1 MKKIILIL
9 LTQTSINL
17 YSQDTIVDNE
27 KNIGEWIIDNIG
39 DNHEPKDYPENQ
51 PFTTNSKGDVDKLY
65 PKDPFNENL
74 KELFSVLSKSPNHR
88 DINNFVD
95 SLFKYSRDTNS
106 MCYVDCIGVTC
117 DLNQSTVL
125 NTFRID
131 LLNDI
136 KLYNDND
143 IKIGPYTEVA
153 SRFEKNGDVSGYW
166 IMFNILKTDGV
177 VIAEMDI
184 TVDHNMIWSIQ
195 YCSHLQ

>member
-1 MKKIILIL
+1 MLFH
-9 LTQTSINL
+9 SAV
-17 YSQDTIVDNE
+17 SV
-27 KNIGEWIIDNIG
+27 
-39 DNHEPKDYPENQ
+39 
-51 PFTTNSKGDVDKLY
+51 V
-65 PKDPFNENL
+65 L
-74 KELFSVLSKSPNHR
+74 KP
-88 DINNFVD
+88 
-95 SLFKYSRDTNS
+95 
-106 MCYVDCIGVTC
+106 
-117 DLNQSTVL
+117 
-125 NTFRID
+125 FRID